1 MSSPHQDSLL
11 PRFAQGEEGHE
22 TTTKFPC
29 LVCVDRVS
37 HTVDIHL
44 SDTKIA
50 VRDSLQR
57 RTQGGGGFR
66 WLTNPVRVPGGGR
79 RPAFSGL
86 MLV

>member
-50 VRDSLQR
+50 VREFVTETDTGRWRLS
-57 RTQGGGGFR
+57 
-66 WLTNPVRVPGGGR
+66 WLTNPVSSNLEAGAGP
-79 RPAFSGL
+79 PFQD
-86 MLV
+86 

>member
-1 MSSPHQDSLL
+1 
-11 PRFAQGEEGHE
+11 QGEEGHE

-50 VRDSLQR
+50 VLDSLQR
-57 RTQGGGGFR
+57 RTQGGGGFH
-66 WLTNPVRVPGGGR
+66 
-79 RPAFSGL
+79 GL
-86 MLV
+86 RIR

>member
-1 MSSPHQDSLL
+1 MSDNIRIASYRAL
-11 PRFAQGEEGHE
+11 RKEEGHE

-50 VRDSLQR
+50 VRNSLQR
-57 RTQGGGGFR
+57 RGQGGGGFH
-66 WLTNPVRVPGGGR
+66 
-79 RPAFSGL
+79 GL
-86 MLV
+86 RIR

>member
-44 SDTKIA
+44 SDTKIRY
-50 VRDSLQR
+50 RDGHR
-57 RTQGGGGFR
+57 E
-66 WLTNPVRVPGGGR
+66 VA
-79 RPAFSGL
+79 AFMAYESGK
-86 MLV
+86 

>member
-37 HTVDIHL
+37 HTVDIHENRCARFVTETDTGRWRL
-44 SDTKIA
+44 S
-50 VRDSLQR
+50 
-57 RTQGGGGFR
+57 
-66 WLTNPVRVPGGGR
+66 WLTNPVSSNLEAGAGP
-79 RPAFSGL
+79 PFQD
-86 MLV
+86 

>member
-1 MSSPHQDSLL
+1 MLRQHQDSLL

-22 TTTKFPC
+22 TTTQLSC

-57 RTQGGGGFR
+57 WIQGGGGFH
-66 WLTNPVRVPGGGR
+66 
-79 RPAFSGL
+79 GL
-86 MLV
+86 RIR

>member
-37 HTVDIHL
+37 HTVDIHTPDPE
-44 SDTKIA
+44 S
-50 VRDSLQR
+50 
-57 RTQGGGGFR
+57 
-66 WLTNPVRVPGGGR
+66 PVRSPAEGR
-79 RPAFSGL
+79 IQGSYGNNGL
-86 MLV
+86 RIRR

>member
-57 RTQGGGGFR
+57 RTQARLFR
-66 WLTNPVRVPGGGR
+66 TDAGLTTEAP
-79 RPAFSGL
+79 L
-86 MLV
+86 

>member
-57 RTQGGGGFR
+57 RIQGGRGFH
-66 WLTNPVRVPGGGR
+66 
-79 RPAFSGL
+79 GL
-86 MLV
+86 RIR

>member
-1 MSSPHQDSLL
+1 MLRQHQDSLL

-29 LVCVDRVS
+29 LVCVDSVS

-57 RTQGGGGFR
+57 RIQGGGGF
-66 WLTNPVRVPGGGR
+66 PGLR
-79 RPAFSGL
+79 IR
-86 MLV
+86 

>member
-57 RTQGGGGFR
+57 RTQGGGVTVSFKPSFASLSCFR
-66 WLTNPVRVPGGGR
+66 Y
-79 RPAFSGL
+79 
-86 MLV
+86 

>member
-1 MSSPHQDSLL
+1 MPRQHQDSLL
-11 PRFAQGEEGHE
+11 DAARQGEEGHE

-57 RTQGGGGFR
+57 RTQGGGG
-66 WLTNPVRVPGGGR
+66 
-79 RPAFSGL
+79 SHGL
-86 MLV
+86 RIR

>member
-1 MSSPHQDSLL
+1 MLRQHQDSLL

-22 TTTKFPC
+22 TTTQLSC

-57 RTQGGGGFR
+57 RIQGGGGFS
-66 WLTNPVRVPGGGR
+66 WLTNPVSSNLEAGAGPPFQG
-79 RPAFSGL
+79 
-86 MLV
+86 

>member
-44 SDTKIA
+44 SDTEPLMRSPAKG
-50 VRDSLQR
+50 RE
-57 RTQGGGGFR
+57 QGGRGK
-66 WLTNPVRVPGGGR
+66 PGLR
-79 RPAFSGL
+79 IQR
-86 MLV
+86 

>member
-57 RTQGGGGFR
+57 RTQGGGGFHGFH
-66 WLTNPVRVPGGGR
+66 PVRNRAGHHDRCGPDR
-79 RPAFSGL
+79 SG
-86 MLV
+86 

>member
-1 MSSPHQDSLL
+1 MPRQHQDSLL
-11 PRFAQGEEGHE
+11 DAARQGEEGHE
-22 TTTKFPC
+22 TTTQLSC

-57 RTQGGGGFR
+57 RTQGGGGFH
-66 WLTNPVRVPGGGR
+66 
-79 RPAFSGL
+79 GL
-86 MLV
+86 RIR